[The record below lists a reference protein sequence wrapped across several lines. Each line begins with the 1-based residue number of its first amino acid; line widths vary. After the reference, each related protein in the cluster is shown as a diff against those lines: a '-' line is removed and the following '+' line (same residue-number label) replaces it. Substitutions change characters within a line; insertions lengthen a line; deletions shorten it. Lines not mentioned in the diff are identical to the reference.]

1 MLSSLQKAGLI
12 VNPKKCEFDA
22 CQMEFLGHL
31 VGNSQVQPTAE
42 KIQAILN
49 IPVPAKK
56 KKVRS
61 FLGSINFY
69 RKFIPN
75 FSTKS
80 APLSDLTRK
89 NQPNHVKWTVE
100 HEQAFKQLKQDLVS
114 ASVLW
119 NPDFNAEFILQTD
132 ASDRG
137 LGVVLLQEK
146 EAERHPIVY
155 LSKRLLPREQNFAT
169 VEKECY
175 AIVWAIKR
183 LSKFLYGREFVI
195 ESDHRAL
202 QWLKTMRSE
211 NPRLLR
217 WSLVLQEYEFIVR
230 HIAGKENKMADYRS
244 RPS

>member
-1 MLSSLQKAGLI
+1 MT
-12 VNPKKCEFDA
+12 VNPKKCEFGA

-49 IPVPAKK
+49 SPIPAKK
-56 KKVRS
+56 KEVRS

-69 RKFIPN
+69 RKLIPN
-75 FSTKS
+75 LSTKS
-80 APLSDLTRK
+80 APLSDLTK

-100 HEQAFKQLKQDLVS
+100 HDQSFRQLKQDLVS
-114 ASVLW
+114 APVLW

-132 ASDRG
+132 ASYRG

-155 LSKRLLPREQNFAT
+155 LSKKLLPREQHFAT
-169 VEKECY
+169 VQKECY

-183 LSKFLYGREFVI
+183 LSKYLYGREFVI

-217 WSLVLQEYEFIVR
+217 LSLVLQEYKFIVR
-230 HIAGKENKMADYRS
+230 HIAGKENKMADYLS

>member
-1 MLSSLQKAGLI
+1 M
-12 VNPKKCEFDA
+12 
-22 CQMEFLGHL
+22 
-31 VGNSQVQPTAE
+31 
-42 KIQAILN
+42 
-49 IPVPAKK
+49 
-56 KKVRS
+56 
-61 FLGSINFY
+61 
-69 RKFIPN
+69 
-75 FSTKS
+75 
-80 APLSDLTRK
+80 TRK

-100 HEQAFKQLKQDLVS
+100 HDQAFRQLKQDLVS
-114 ASVLW
+114 APVLW

-155 LSKRLLPREQNFAT
+155 LSKKLSFAT

-183 LSKFLYGREFVI
+183 LSKYMYGRGFVI

-217 WSLVLQEYEFIVR
+217 WSLVLQEYKFIVR
-230 HIAGKENKMADYRS
+230 HIAGKENKMADYLS